1 MPQENTSRITLYV
14 QPTQAR
20 QPPACP
26 TPGAGERLGAHNG
39 LLFSPTLMPPGMGW
53 ETHQLISISSFTSF
67 TPTIPWCQG
76 GTWHQ
81 FSFRP
86 RAAPELY
93 GSPELGV
100 RGPSCIGDPA
110 GAPKKK
116 PDKKYLCEMYGK
128 PRHQGCH

>member
-1 MPQENTSRITLYV
+1 MMGTRNLIQVPL
-14 QPTQAR
+14 TQAR
-20 QPPACP
+20 QSLTCP
-26 TPGAGERLGAHNG
+26 TPGARERLGAHNG
-39 LLFSPTLMPPGMGW
+39 LFFSPTLMPPGMGW

-81 FSFRP
+81 FSFRL
-86 RAAPELY
+86 RAAPKLY

-100 RGPSCIGDPA
+100 LLLLYWRFKA

-116 PDKKYLCEMYGK
+116 KKHSVGRVQPLED
-128 PRHQGCH
+128 

>member
-1 MPQENTSRITLYV
+1 MTGTRNLIRAPL
-14 QPTQAR
+14 TQAR
-20 QPPACP
+20 QPLACP

-81 FSFRP
+81 FSFRL
-86 RAAPELY
+86 RAAPKLY

-100 RGPSCIGDPA
+100 LLLLYWRLSGGTH
-110 GAPKKK
+110 KKTLK
-116 PDKKYLCEMYGK
+116 NL
-128 PRHQGCH
+128 